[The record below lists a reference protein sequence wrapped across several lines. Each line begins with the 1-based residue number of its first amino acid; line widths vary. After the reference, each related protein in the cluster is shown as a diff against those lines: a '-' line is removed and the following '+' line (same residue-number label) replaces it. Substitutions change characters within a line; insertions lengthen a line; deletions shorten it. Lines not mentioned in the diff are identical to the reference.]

1 MTHTRQ
7 IIVTSISQA
16 LQELRVNKLRTFLS
30 LLGITIGIF
39 CIIAVLTVLDSMKNN
54 IKNEMATLGSDVL
67 YINRWPWM
75 DEGGEY
81 KWWEFFRR
89 PSMTAR
95 ELKAV
100 QENVPGAELVTLC
113 LPIKGLSIKHGA
125 QELEGID
132 AYAVMEDFDKVQNIE
147 IQEGRYLSL
156 AEIAGGTGVGVIGAE
171 VKNELFGSVDPIG
184 EYATVKGR
192 RFAIAGV
199 MKKVGKN
206 MAGFDFDHSIVIPY
220 YSATSM
226 VDVQSLN
233 YDPFLVVKAGPN
245 KNLEELKYEVEG
257 ALRRERKVRP
267 GEANNFSINQL
278 SQVTERL
285 DILFGTINV
294 VGWVIA
300 GFSLLVGGFGIAN
313 IMFVTVKERTKII
326 GLKKAIG
333 AHQGSILMEFLI
345 EAITLCIT
353 GGMIGIVIVLL
364 LSLLMTYGFDFPI
377 TLSVKNFFIGVSISA
392 LVGVVAGYVPARSA
406 ARLNP
411 VVAIRSN

>member
-132 AYAVMEDFDKVQNIE
+132 AYAVMEDFDKVQNI
-147 IQEGRYLSL
+147 S
-156 AEIAGGTGVGVIGAE
+156 
-171 VKNELFGSVDPIG
+171 
-184 EYATVKGR
+184 
-192 RFAIAGV
+192 
-199 MKKVGKN
+199 
-206 MAGFDFDHSIVIPY
+206 
-220 YSATSM
+220 
-226 VDVQSLN
+226 
-233 YDPFLVVKAGPN
+233 
-245 KNLEELKYEVEG
+245 
-257 ALRRERKVRP
+257 
-267 GEANNFSINQL
+267 
-278 SQVTERL
+278 
-285 DILFGTINV
+285 
-294 VGWVIA
+294 
-300 GFSLLVGGFGIAN
+300 
-313 IMFVTVKERTKII
+313 
-326 GLKKAIG
+326 
-333 AHQGSILMEFLI
+333 
-345 EAITLCIT
+345 
-353 GGMIGIVIVLL
+353 
-364 LSLLMTYGFDFPI
+364 
-377 TLSVKNFFIGVSISA
+377 
-392 LVGVVAGYVPARSA
+392 
-406 ARLNP
+406 
-411 VVAIRSN
+411 SNHAY